1 MKNLAIESKL
11 PQQKT
16 TIFTVMSELATKH
29 QAINLGQGF
38 PDFHCDPN
46 LLNATAQAMQKGF
59 NQYAPMI
66 GVLELR
72 QAISQKIHAQY
83 GYRYDVN
90 KEITITAGAT
100 QAIYTAIQCC
110 VQNNDEV
117 ILIEPAFDSYLP
129 AIQLAGGKPIPIP
142 MKIKRD
148 ANGQVAGY
156 AFPWDEIAK
165 ATTPKTRLLI
175 LNTPHNPT
183 GVIWQEEDIQRL
195 RELVNPSNIL
205 LLSDEVYEHMVYDG
219 QPHLSIARYPDLA
232 KRSFLISSFG
242 KTFHVT
248 GWKVAFM
255 AAPENLTTE
264 FRKVHQ
270 FNVFTVNTPM
280 QFGIASFMSDPK
292 HYINLSDFYQ
302 SKRDYFRAG
311 LANTGLK
318 LLPCQGS
325 YFQCVDYSGLQ
336 IKEAQYTDA
345 EFCCW
350 LTTELGVAAIPNS
363 AFYTN
368 QTDLSVIRFC
378 FAKKEE
384 TLQAALNR
392 LQVL

>member
-205 LLSDEVYEHMVYDG
+205 LLSDEVYEHMVYDE

-232 KRSFLISSFG
+232 ERSFLISSFG

>member
-165 ATTPKTRLLI
+165 ATTQKTRLLI

-255 AAPENLTTE
+255 AAPE
-264 FRKVHQ
+264 
-270 FNVFTVNTPM
+270 VNTPM

>member
-11 PQQKT
+11 PHQKT

-38 PDFHCDPN
+38 PDFNCDPN
-46 LLNATAQAMQKGF
+46 LLNATVQAMQKGF

-336 IKEAQYTDA
+336 IKEAQYSDA

>member
-205 LLSDEVYEHMVYDG
+205 LLSDEVYEHMVCDG

-302 SKRDYFRAG
+302 SKRDYFRTG
-311 LANTGLK
+311 LVNTGLK

-336 IKEAQYTDA
+336 IKEAQYSDA

>member
-165 ATTPKTRLLI
+165 ATTQKTRLLI